1 MALTRQ
7 AAAQLRPALE
17 ALSSAVDQA
26 ARRSLDPVEIPHRYA
41 DPRDIEVSAFLCA
54 SLAYGRVDL
63 FKPKLE
69 ALHGAMGRSP
79 AGFVRGLDVPTAARL
94 LRSFVYRFN
103 VGADLAVLLMGV
115 GASLRRHGSL
125 EAVFVQA
132 LAEAGGSTEKA
143 LGRFTRAIREA
154 APLREIRKALGRE
167 RGLHHLLPA
176 VGGGAAKRLNLFL
189 RWMVRG
195 PDAVD
200 FGIWR
205 AVPPSRLVIPLDTH
219 IHRMARHLGL
229 TGRKSAGWRTA
240 EEITR
245 SLALLDAEDPVKYD
259 FALCHFGMSGACPLR
274 PARPVC
280 ARCPLLG
287 ACRTGRRLTGHTRT

>member
-1 MALTRQ
+1 VALTRQ
-7 AAAQLRPALE
+7 AAEHLRPALE
-17 ALSSAVDQA
+17 ALRSGVDHA
-26 ARRSLDPVEIPHRYA
+26 ARLAADPVEIPHRYA
-41 DPRDIEVSAFLCA
+41 DPRDIEVSAFICA

-69 ALHGAMGRSP
+69 ALHAAMGRSP
-79 AGFVRGLDVPTAARL
+79 AEFVQSLEVRSAARL
-94 LRSFVYRFN
+94 FRPFVYRFN
-103 VGADLAVLLMGV
+103 VGTDVAVLLMGV
-115 GASLRRHGSL
+115 GQSLRRHGSL
-125 EAVFVQA
+125 EALFVRE
-132 LAEAGGSTEKA
+132 LAEAEGSTEKA
-143 LGRFTRAIREA
+143 LGRFTRAIRQA
-154 APLREIRKALGRE
+154 APLEAIRKALGRE

-205 AVPPSRLVIPLDTH
+205 AVSPAGLVIPLDTH

-245 SLALLDAEDPVKYD
+245 SLALLDGADPVKYD

-274 PARPVC
+274 PARSVC

-287 ACRTGRRLTGHTRT
+287 ACRTGRRLTR